1 MWRVRP
7 YRGAMAEHT
16 ATRAWTAADRQGARS
31 GTAAG
36 MPAVLREGAG
46 GSVDQV
52 EGDELNHDQVALSL
66 DAHRATRVLVSRP
79 RANGAVCAADLH
91 ASRAW
96 RVAVREALYPK

>member
-52 EGDELNHDQVALSL
+52 ESDELNHDQGALSL
-66 DAHRATRVLVSRP
+66 APPRAAGFGVSRP
-79 RANGAVCAADLH
+79 REKGVVCAGVLH
-91 ASRAW
+91 ASRAG
-96 RVAVREALYPK
+96 RFAVGEALYPK